1 MREKLP
7 EMLTFAQELAWHAG
21 KVTLRYFQTGVTPD
35 RKADDSPVTVADR
48 EAERV
53 MRAMISDRYPTHAVI
68 GEEAGASGDDD
79 ADWQWILDPIDGT
92 KSFVRGVPL
101 YGVLVGLLY
110 QGAAVVG
117 AINIPAQGEMVAA
130 AQGYG
135 CHWNGRACRVSSVA
149 SLREGLLVSTV
160 EGHDFARYGRGAAYD
175 ALRGEAGMFRT
186 WGDCYGY
193 VLVAT
198 GRAEAMVD
206 PRMSVWD
213 TAALL
218 PVLQEAGGTLT
229 DWQGVARIDGGEA
242 IGSNGRVLEDILAVT
257 QGAA

>member
-1 MREKLP
+1 
-7 EMLTFAQELAWHAG
+7 
-21 KVTLRYFQTGVTPD
+21 
-35 RKADDSPVTVADR
+35 
-48 EAERV
+48 
-53 MRAMISDRYPTHAVI
+53 
-68 GEEAGASGDDD
+68 
-79 ADWQWILDPIDGT
+79 
-92 KSFVRGVPL
+92 
-101 YGVLVGLLY
+101 
-110 QGAAVVG
+110 
-117 AINIPAQGEMVAA
+117 
-130 AQGYG
+130 
-135 CHWNGRACRVSSVA
+135 
-149 SLREGLLVSTV
+149 
-160 EGHDFARYGRGAAYD
+160 
-175 ALRGEAGMFRT
+175 MFRT